1 MSKEIAVI
9 YKTKYG
15 STKKYAGWI
24 ALKLDADLY
33 EISDIRSKHLDEYE
47 TIIFGGGIYRG
58 KINGL
63 NFIDQ
68 NYNKIK
74 DKNIYIFS
82 VGMESISENRKES
95 LIKNNFKNIE
105 EKNVGFYNFKGGLDY
120 SSLSFIDKIM
130 MKALK
135 SMIDKK
141 TKSDLTEDDKVVLR
155 GFEEKIDLTDKKSI
169 KELIDK
175 INSYKSAND
184 N

>member
-1 MSKEIAVI
+1 MSKNIAVI

-15 STKKYAGWI
+15 STKKYAGWV

-33 EISDIRSKHLDEYE
+33 EISDMRSKHLLEYE
-47 TIIFGGGIYRG
+47 TIIFGGGVYRG

-82 VGMESISENRKES
+82 VGMESLSEDRKEL

-105 EKNVGFYNFKGGLDY
+105 EKSVKFYNFKGGLDY
-120 SSLSFIDKIM
+120 SSLSVIDKIM

-135 SMIDKK
+135 SMLDKK
-141 TKSDLTEDDKVVLR
+141 TKSDLTEDDKIVLR
-155 GFEEKIDLTDKKSI
+155 GFEEKIDLTDKNSI
-169 KELIDK
+169 KDLVDEVNRYEK
-175 INSYKSAND
+175 Y
-184 N
+184 

>member
-1 MSKEIAVI
+1 MSKKIAVI

-24 ALKLDADLY
+24 ALKLYADLY

-95 LIKNNFKNIE
+95 LIKNNILIF
-105 EKNVGFYNFKGGLDY
+105 
-120 SSLSFIDKIM
+120 LSAWSRPQNTFTLFSYKYG
-130 MKALK
+130 ALK
-135 SMIDKK
+135 PND
-141 TKSDLTEDDKVVLR
+141 
-155 GFEEKIDLTDKKSI
+155 SI
-169 KELIDK
+169 PAFTSGQLVNKFHNKLDR
-175 INSYKSAND
+175 
-184 N
+184 

>member
-1 MSKEIAVI
+1 MSKNIAVI

-33 EISDIRSKHLDEYE
+33 EISDMKSKHLLEYE
-47 TIIFGGGIYRG
+47 TIIFGGGVYRG

-68 NYNKIK
+68 NYDKIK

-82 VGMESISENRKES
+82 VGMESLSEDRKEL

-105 EKNVGFYNFKGGLDY
+105 EKSVKFYNFKGGFDY
-120 SSLSFIDKIM
+120 SSLSVIDKIM

-135 SMIDKK
+135 SMLDKK
-141 TKSDLTEDDKVVLR
+141 TKSDLTEDDKIVLR
-155 GFEEKIDLTDKKSI
+155 GFEEKIDLTDKNSI
-169 KELIDK
+169 KDLIDE
-175 INSYKSAND
+175 INSYKKC
-184 N
+184 

>member
-1 MSKEIAVI
+1 MSEKIAVI

-24 ALKLDADLY
+24 ALKLGADLY
-33 EISDIRSKHLDEYE
+33 EISDIRSKHLIEYE
-47 TIIFGGGIYRG
+47 TIIFGGGVYRG

-63 NFIDQ
+63 NFINQ

-82 VGMESISENRKES
+82 VGMENLSEDRKEL

-105 EKNVGFYNFKGGLDY
+105 AKNIKFYNFKGELDC
-120 SSLSFIDKIM
+120 SSLSVIDKIM

-135 SMIDKK
+135 SMLNKK
-141 TKSDLTEDDKVVLR
+141 TESELTEDDKVVLR
-155 GFEEKIDLTDKKSI
+155 GFEEKVNLTDKSSI
-169 KELIDK
+169 KALVEEA
-175 INSYKSAND
+175 SGCAEY
-184 N
+184 